1 MADVAVHSDAVAS
14 CGPAPG
20 SPADS
25 PCGADGRRQWVAM
38 TLPEPRDYAELLAL
52 EPHGPDTFV
61 GVSPP
66 YSWGRIYGGQVIAQA
81 LSAASSTVDDA
92 HGVHSLH
99 AYFILGGRLD
109 EPVRYEVDRVR
120 NGSSFLTRRVVAR
133 QSYGAILTLE
143 ASFHSPEDAPGVQTM
158 VAPANVPGPE
168 TLPEEGWG
176 FMLERRTVPYV
187 HGTGRV
193 LTWVRVDPSVGEDP
207 VAQSCA
213 LALAS
218 DTSAVAAVRATHPQG
233 DIPRER
239 HNEVFMGASLDHA
252 VWFHHP
258 TRADEWLLLDFSC
271 HFVGGAR
278 GLSIGHVFDRE
289 GLHVATIVQ
298 EALLRERRPAAAAP
312 PPSAPD

>member
-1 MADVAVHSDAVAS
+1 
-14 CGPAPG
+14 
-20 SPADS
+20 
-25 PCGADGRRQWVAM
+25 M
-38 TLPEPRDYAELLAL
+38 TLPRPRDFDELIAL

-66 YSWGRIYGGQVIAQA
+66 YSWGRIYGGQVVAQA
-81 LSAASSTVDDA
+81 LWAACSTVEPT

-143 ASFHSPEDAPGVQTM
+143 ASFHLPEDAPAVQTV
-158 VAPANVPGPE
+158 VAPDGVPDPDS
-168 TLPEEGWG
+168 LVEEGWG
-176 FMLERRTVPYV
+176 WMLERRTVPHR
-187 HGTGRV
+187 HGPGRV
-193 LTWVRVDPSVGEDP
+193 LTWVRVDPSVGPDP
-207 VAQSCA
+207 VRQIVA

-218 DTSAVAAVRATHPQG
+218 DTSAVAAVRAAHPLG
-233 DIPRER
+233 DIPKER

-252 VWFHHP
+252 VWFHRP

-271 HFVGGAR
+271 TFVGGAR
-278 GLSIGHVFDRE
+278 GLSIGHVFDRA
-289 GLHVATIVQ
+289 GTHVATIVQ
-298 EALLRERRPAAAAP
+298 EALLRARRPAAAAP
-312 PPSAPD
+312 TPSPPD

>member
-1 MADVAVHSDAVAS
+1 
-14 CGPAPG
+14 
-20 SPADS
+20 
-25 PCGADGRRQWVAM
+25 M
-38 TLPEPRDYAELLAL
+38 TLPEPRDYAALLAL

-61 GVSPP
+61 GTSPS

-81 LSAASSTVDDA
+81 LWSACSTVPDT
-92 HGVHSLH
+92 HPVHSLH

-143 ASFHSPEDAPGVQTM
+143 ASFHAREDAPRVQTM
-158 VAPANVPGPE
+158 AMPAGVPAPE

-176 FMLERRTVPYV
+176 FVLERRTVPER

-193 LTWVRVDPSVGEDP
+193 LTWVRVDPSVGEGA
-207 VAQSCA
+207 VAQACA

-233 DIPRER
+233 DIPREQ

-258 TRADEWLLLDFSC
+258 TRADDWLLLDFSC

-278 GLSIGHVFDRE
+278 GLSVGHVFDRA

-298 EALLRERRPAAAAP
+298 EALLRARRPASTAPVAAP
-312 PPSAPD
+312 PD

>member
-1 MADVAVHSDAVAS
+1 
-14 CGPAPG
+14 
-20 SPADS
+20 
-25 PCGADGRRQWVAM
+25 M
-38 TLPEPRDYAELLAL
+38 TLPKPRDLAELLAL

-66 YSWGRIYGGQVIAQA
+66 YEWGRIYGGQVIAQA
-81 LSAASSTVDDA
+81 LRAASDTVDTE

-120 NGSSFLTRRVVAR
+120 NGRSFVTRRVVAR

-143 ASFHSPEDAPGVQTM
+143 ASFHATEPGPVVQTV
-158 VAPANVPGPE
+158 VAPQDVPTPE
-168 TLPEEGWG
+168 SLPEEGWG
-176 FMLERRTVPYV
+176 WMLERRNVPHP
-187 HGTGRV
+187 HGVGRV
-193 LTWVRVDPSVGEDP
+193 LTWVRVDDSVGSDP
-207 VAQSCA
+207 IMQTCA

-218 DTSAVAAVRATHPQG
+218 DTSAVSAVRDAHPRG
-233 DIPRER
+233 NVTREQ

-258 TRADEWLLLDFSC
+258 TKADDWLLLDFSC

-278 GLSIGHVFDRE
+278 GLSIGHVFDRS
-289 GLHVATIVQ
+289 GRHVATIVQ
-298 EALLRERRPAAAAP
+298 EALLRERNPAAARPRA
-312 PPSAPD
+312 SEPD